1 RSRVHRGGDQR
12 HRARVHRAARGRP
25 DRGRVRGWDAPGL
38 GGRRRPVAS
47 PAPGRFARAG
57 ARTRSSGDR
66 RHRRGAGRG
75 RHHGP
80 DAGWDPV
87 RSTELAT
94 IEFGPAERATVATI
108 GGEVDL
114 SNADRLLDELMAR
127 IGSTPWLVLDLTRC
141 SYLDSA
147 GLRMIAR
154 VDVRCRTVGSG
165 LRLVVDP
172 GGSIDRVLAMT
183 RMDEVLTV
191 DRLLEDALA
200 SALEEV
206 DTAGLGIEGA
216 DRGAVEP

>member
-1 RSRVHRGGDQR
+1 M
-12 HRARVHRAARGRP
+12 
-25 DRGRVRGWDAPGL
+25 
-38 GGRRRPVAS
+38 
-47 PAPGRFARAG
+47 
-57 ARTRSSGDR
+57 
-66 RHRRGAGRG
+66 
-75 RHHGP
+75 
-80 DAGWDPV
+80 

-94 IEFGPAERATVATI
+94 IEFGPAEHATVATI

-172 GGSIDRVLAMT
+172 EGSIDRVLAMT
-183 RMDEVLTV
+183 HMDEVLTV

-206 DTAGLGIEGA
+206 DPAGLGIGGA
-216 DRGAVEP
+216 DGGAVEP

>member
-1 RSRVHRGGDQR
+1 
-12 HRARVHRAARGRP
+12 
-25 DRGRVRGWDAPGL
+25 
-38 GGRRRPVAS
+38 
-47 PAPGRFARAG
+47 
-57 ARTRSSGDR
+57 
-66 RHRRGAGRG
+66 
-75 RHHGP
+75 
-80 DAGWDPV
+80 V

-94 IEFGPAERATVATI
+94 IDFGQAERATVATI

-114 SNADRLLDELMAR
+114 SNADRLLDELIAR
-127 IGSTPWLVLDLTRC
+127 VGTTPWLVLDLTGC

-183 RMDEVLTV
+183 HMDEVLTV
-191 DRLLEDALA
+191 DALLRDALA

-206 DTAGLGIEGA
+206 DGSELGVEGS
-216 DRGAVEP
+216 DEGAVEP

>member
-1 RSRVHRGGDQR
+1 
-12 HRARVHRAARGRP
+12 
-25 DRGRVRGWDAPGL
+25 
-38 GGRRRPVAS
+38 
-47 PAPGRFARAG
+47 
-57 ARTRSSGDR
+57 
-66 RHRRGAGRG
+66 
-75 RHHGP
+75 
-80 DAGWDPV
+80 V

-94 IEFGPAERATVATI
+94 IEFGQAERATVVTI

-127 IGSTPWLVLDLTRC
+127 IGATPWLVLDLTGC

-165 LRLVVDP
+165 LRLVVEP

-183 RMDEVLTV
+183 HMDQVLTV
-191 DRLLEDALA
+191 DTHLWDALA

-206 DTAGLGIEGA
+206 DGTEGA
-216 DRGAVEP
+216 DGGAIEP

>member
-1 RSRVHRGGDQR
+1 M
-12 HRARVHRAARGRP
+12 
-25 DRGRVRGWDAPGL
+25 
-38 GGRRRPVAS
+38 
-47 PAPGRFARAG
+47 
-57 ARTRSSGDR
+57 
-66 RHRRGAGRG
+66 
-75 RHHGP
+75 
-80 DAGWDPV
+80 

-94 IEFGPAERATVATI
+94 LEFGQAERATVATI

-127 IGSTPWLVLDLTRC
+127 VGTAPWLILDLTRC

-183 RMDEVLTV
+183 HMGEVLTV
-191 DRLLEDALA
+191 DRLLRDALA

-206 DTAGLGIEGA
+206 DGAELGIEGA
-216 DRGAVEP
+216 DGGAVEP

>member
-1 RSRVHRGGDQR
+1 M
-12 HRARVHRAARGRP
+12 
-25 DRGRVRGWDAPGL
+25 
-38 GGRRRPVAS
+38 
-47 PAPGRFARAG
+47 
-57 ARTRSSGDR
+57 
-66 RHRRGAGRG
+66 
-75 RHHGP
+75 
-80 DAGWDPV
+80 

-94 IEFGPAERATVATI
+94 IEFGQAERAIVATI

-127 IGSTPWLVLDLTRC
+127 VGTTPWLVLDLTRC

-183 RMDEVLTV
+183 HMDEVLTV
-191 DRLLEDALA
+191 DPLLREALV

-206 DTAGLGIEGA
+206 DGAELGVQRADGGAIE
-216 DRGAVEP
+216 P

>member
-1 RSRVHRGGDQR
+1 
-12 HRARVHRAARGRP
+12 
-25 DRGRVRGWDAPGL
+25 
-38 GGRRRPVAS
+38 
-47 PAPGRFARAG
+47 
-57 ARTRSSGDR
+57 
-66 RHRRGAGRG
+66 
-75 RHHGP
+75 
-80 DAGWDPV
+80 V

-127 IGSTPWLVLDLTRC
+127 VGTTPWLVLDLTGC

-154 VDVRCRTVGSG
+154 VDVRSRTAGSG

-183 RMDEVLTV
+183 RMDGVLTV
-191 DRLLEDALA
+191 DPHLQDALTA
-200 SALEEV
+200 ALEEV
-206 DTAGLGIEGA
+206 DDAELGVEGVDGGAIE
-216 DRGAVEP
+216 P

>member
-1 RSRVHRGGDQR
+1 
-12 HRARVHRAARGRP
+12 
-25 DRGRVRGWDAPGL
+25 
-38 GGRRRPVAS
+38 
-47 PAPGRFARAG
+47 
-57 ARTRSSGDR
+57 
-66 RHRRGAGRG
+66 
-75 RHHGP
+75 
-80 DAGWDPV
+80 V

-183 RMDEVLTV
+183 HMDGVLTI
-191 DRLLEDALA
+191 DPLLQEALTATLEDLDGD
-200 SALEEV
+200 E
-206 DTAGLGIEGA
+206 LGVEG
-216 DRGAVEP
+216 E

>member
-1 RSRVHRGGDQR
+1 
-12 HRARVHRAARGRP
+12 
-25 DRGRVRGWDAPGL
+25 
-38 GGRRRPVAS
+38 
-47 PAPGRFARAG
+47 
-57 ARTRSSGDR
+57 
-66 RHRRGAGRG
+66 
-75 RHHGP
+75 
-80 DAGWDPV
+80 V

-94 IEFGPAERATVATI
+94 IEFGQAERATVATI

-114 SNADRLLDELMAR
+114 SNADRLLDDLMAR
-127 IGSTPWLVLDLTRC
+127 VGTRPWLILDLTGC

-183 RMDEVLTV
+183 HMDEVLTV
-191 DRLLEDALA
+191 DRLLPDALA

-206 DTAGLGIEGA
+206 HGAELGVEGA
-216 DRGAVEP
+216 DRGAIEP

>member
-1 RSRVHRGGDQR
+1 M
-12 HRARVHRAARGRP
+12 
-25 DRGRVRGWDAPGL
+25 
-38 GGRRRPVAS
+38 
-47 PAPGRFARAG
+47 
-57 ARTRSSGDR
+57 
-66 RHRRGAGRG
+66 
-75 RHHGP
+75 
-80 DAGWDPV
+80 

-94 IEFGPAERATVATI
+94 IEFGQAERATVATI

-127 IGSTPWLVLDLTRC
+127 VGTTPWLVLDLTRC

-183 RMDEVLTV
+183 HMDDVLTV
-191 DRLLEDALA
+191 DPLLRDALA
-200 SALEEV
+200 SALGEV
-206 DTAGLGIEGA
+206 DDAELGVAGA
-216 DRGAVEP
+216 DGGAIEP